1 MVNDYL
7 HEISMSRFRSLFP
20 KDLSVGLGDD
30 FFVMDVR
37 FEDKH
42 QPLKHPCRFDGFI
55 ILYCVKGHIRLNVNL
70 AEFELKE
77 GMVFINLPG
86 NIIRVNELIDTE
98 KTDLHYICIG
108 MSSQFAQG
116 VKMDMMKLFND
127 GLVLFSNPSIHIDDN
142 EAELLGAYVS
152 TLVKLLHSDVPYKT
166 EAVNTLMSSVFYTL
180 SSFWAVHADKMEG
193 LDGHQVP
200 NRSKAVFERFIR
212 LVTEYHSTQ
221 RQVGFYADKL
231 CITPKYLSKLIKSAS
246 GRSAPEWI
254 DQYVLL
260 EAKNMLKYSGGTI
273 KEIVYKLNFPNQSV
287 FYKFFKSRTGMTP
300 SEYRNL
306 R

>member
-1 MVNDYL
+1 MEKDYL
-7 HEISMSRFRSLFP
+7 HEISMARFRSFFP
-20 KDLSVGLGDD
+20 ADLSVGLRDD

-70 AEFELKE
+70 TEFELKE

-86 NIIRVNELIDTE
+86 NIIRVNELIETE
-98 KTDLHYICIG
+98 KTDLHYVCIG

-127 GLVLFSNPSIHIDDN
+127 GLVLFSNPSIIIN
-142 EAELLGAYVS
+142 EKEAELLGAYLD
-152 TLVKLLHSDVPYKT
+152 TLVKLLSSDVVYKE
-166 EAVNTLMSSVFYTL
+166 EAVNTIMSSFFYTL
-180 SSFWAVHADKMEG
+180 SSMWTVHIEDKEAY
-193 LDGHQVP
+193 DGHIVP
-200 NRSKAVFERFIR
+200 NRSRVVFERFIK
-212 LVTEYHSTQ
+212 LVTEHHATQ

-231 CITPKYLSKLIKSAS
+231 CITPKYLSKLIKAAT
-246 GRSAPEWI
+246 GRSAPDWI

-260 EAKNMLKYSGGTI
+260 EAKNMLKYSRGTI

-300 SEYRNL
+300 SEYRNS